1 MNRVVKAA
9 LWAVPPILVL
19 VVLPQY
25 LLRYVPASVNA
36 ESESALG
43 FSIPGFVDDLAVFGV
58 VLAVFSFLQ
67 TWAYRW
73 SLLKPVASALHV
85 VTSYTLLLFLL
96 GFGNP
101 LTFGT
106 ANIGINPSAMSG
118 NFEGLGTLQ
127 VNLVSTIL
135 ALLVGVAVV
144 MKVAQTSL
152 KYREDKRFHAEDLG
166 EGSGTPQ
173 APAPPPSPPVQGT
186 QAVCTNCGK
195 PVSGTDFCTN
205 CGARVS
211 RE

>member
-1 MNRVVKAA
+1 MNRVVKAV
-9 LWAVPPILVL
+9 LWAVPPVLVL

-166 EGSGTPQ
+166 EGSGPPQ
-173 APAPPPSPPVQGT
+173 APAPPPSQPVPGT

-205 CGARVS
+205 CGARIS
-211 RE
+211 HE